1 MVDLDAYLAAIVAG
15 DADAFGAWVAGAEL
29 RLRLSM
35 KSFAPYVDVEAVLQ
49 ETLIRLWQV
58 APRLRPDGRTDV
70 LVRYGVRIARNLAI
84 TEMRRLK
91 VHSEVINSV
100 AAAAEDPI
108 PPSGRHH
115 PDPFLRRVIDECRR
129 LLPPKPGQ
137 AIAVRLESAGKI
149 SDETLAESLGM
160 KLNTFLQNITRAR
173 KLLAECLK
181 RHGVDLQ
188 EEMV

>member
-1 MVDLDAYLAAIVAG
+1 MIDLDAYLTAIVAG
-15 DADAFGAWVAGAEL
+15 DADAFGSWVAGAEY
-29 RLRLSM
+29 RLRLSL
-35 KSFAPYVDVEAVLQ
+35 KSFAPYVDVEAILQ

-58 APRLRPDGRTDV
+58 APRIKPDGRSDV

-91 VHSEVINSV
+91 VHIEVITSV
-100 AAAAEDPI
+100 AAETEDPL

-115 PDPFLRRVIDECRR
+115 PDPFLRRVIAKCRR
-129 LLPPKPGQ
+129 HLPPKPGQ
-137 AIAVRLESAGKI
+137 AIAVRLESGGRIA
-149 SDETLAESLGM
+149 DETLAEGLGM
-160 KLNTFLQNITRAR
+160 KLNTFLQNIIRAR

-188 EEMV
+188 EEMA